1 MKFKTVLKATA
12 IVILIGVA
20 AASCA
25 AQPKSINGAEQQTPE
40 AAPTPRMFV
49 VPTEEPF
56 WLTPEV
62 SSESVVSTCDGEL
75 TEIEQ
80 FVPGIFSDSVVS
92 TCDGELT
99 EIEQFVLEM
108 MCESVTAEMGTDWDC
123 REVVR
128 EVAPWIT
135 EQGHDELCVV
145 VWVNQIVKLNDSE
158 YEAYPSLAPEYTCY

>member
-62 SSESVVSTCDGEL
+62 SSE
-75 TEIEQ
+75 
-80 FVPGIFSDSVVS
+80 SVVS